1 MKTNKEAIAALIDAL
16 DEQFPDAYCELEYS
30 KDYELAIAVMLS
42 AQTTDVKVNSVTRI
56 LFKKYPNLLAF
67 SEANF
72 LNIEEIIR
80 PLGLSKAKAKNI
92 IGIATKLI
100 NDYDGKLPSDK
111 EELQK
116 LPGIGNKSAGV
127 IRAEVFKIPDLPVD
141 THILR
146 IAKRLNLANEND
158 TPLEVENKLKKLIPE
173 DRWIKSHHQIIHF
186 GRYFCTAK
194 KPNCENCKIRT
205 FCRESR
211 VGN

>member
-1 MKTNKEAIAALIDAL
+1 MKTNKEAIAALIAAL
-16 DEQFPDAYCELEYS
+16 DEQFPNAYCELEYS

-42 AQTTDVKVNSVTRI
+42 AQTTDAKVNSVTRI

-67 SEANF
+67 TEANF

-194 KPNCENCKIRT
+194 KPNCGNCKIRA
-205 FCRESR
+205 FCKESR

>member
-1 MKTNKEAIAALIDAL
+1 MKTNKETIKSFIEVL
-16 DEQFPDAYCELEYS
+16 DEQFPNAYCELEYT

-42 AQTTDVKVNSVTRI
+42 AQTTDAKVNSVTRI
-56 LFKKYPNLLAF
+56 LFKEYPNLLAF
-67 SEANF
+67 SEADF
-72 LNIEEIIR
+72 SYIEQIIR

-92 IGIATKLI
+92 IGIAKMLVE
-100 NDYDGKLPSDK
+100 NYDSKLPSDK
-111 EELQK
+111 DELQK

-146 IAKRLNLANEND
+146 VSKRLKLANEND
-158 TPLEVENKLKKLIPE
+158 SPLEVENKLKKLIPE

-186 GRYFCTAK
+186 GRYFCTARN
-194 KPNCENCKIRT
+194 PNCKNCKLRAL
-205 FCRESR
+205 CKESH